1 LGGDEAI
8 YFRHFLDN
16 NTFNDAEVAR
26 YSRAYAAPEH
36 LRAALEIYRA
46 FPANEK
52 FNSAQQT
59 VISVP
64 LVLAPGE
71 HSAFEKLMPSF
82 AEALHA
88 HGCTNVKIEVI
99 QNGVHYVAD
108 KQPEAVAE
116 LIERYASL

>member
-36 LRAALEIYRA
+36 LRAALEIFRA

-64 LVLAPGE
+64 LV
-71 HSAFEKLMPSF
+71 
-82 AEALHA
+82 
-88 HGCTNVKIEVI
+88 
-99 QNGVHYVAD
+99 
-108 KQPEAVAE
+108 
-116 LIERYASL
+116 